1 MSVVFVLVPLAM
13 VMAGVAVAAFLWS
26 VRNGQLDD
34 LDTPQHRMLF
44 DDDARV
50 KSQREGAK

>member
-1 MSVVFVLVPLAM
+1 MSVIFVLVPLAM
-13 VMAGVAVAAFLWS
+13 VMAGVAVGAFLWS

-44 DDDARV
+44 DDDANATR
-50 KSQREGAK
+50 RR